1 MVTAPINATG
11 WSELFEGKFFEA
23 AYVMYD
29 HPTAGL
35 GGWFVAILF
44 FVFQS
49 MLYLKTKNLTLC
61 WISGLFFA
69 AMYAATSY
77 MMESSISAIFVL
89 LVLELTGIFFVWVFG
104 DRG

>member
-1 MVTAPINATG
+1 MAVTPTNATG

-44 FVFQS
+44 FVFHS
-49 MLYLKTKNLTLC
+49 MLYLKTRNLTLC
-61 WISGLFFA
+61 WVSGFFFA
-69 AMYAATSY
+69 AMYAATRY
-77 MMESSISAIFVL
+77 MKATSMQAIFIL
-89 LVLELTGIFFVWVFG
+89 LVFELAGILFLLIFNG
-104 DRG
+104 K

>member
-49 MLYLKTKNLTLC
+49 MLYLKTKILRYVGFQGC
-61 WISGLFFA
+61 S
-69 AMYAATSY
+69 
-77 MMESSISAIFVL
+77 L
-89 LVLELTGIFFVWVFG
+89 LPCMPQLVT
-104 DRG
+104 